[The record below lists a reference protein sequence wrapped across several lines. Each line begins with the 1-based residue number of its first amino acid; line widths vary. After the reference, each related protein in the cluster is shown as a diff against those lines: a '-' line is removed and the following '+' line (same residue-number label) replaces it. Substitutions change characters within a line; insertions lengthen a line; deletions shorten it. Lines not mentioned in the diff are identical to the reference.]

1 LAIIVDKEQKKRDI
15 ALACKRLILEKGI
28 NNITVSEVAKSAGIG
43 KGTVYEYFKD
53 KNEIV
58 FELVNVLMLAHS
70 EKLKAQLDAK
80 ESTKEKIR
88 TFSTFF
94 YNEEDKNLR
103 QLYKEFVALSLIAPN
118 TDMIAFHKQCI
129 NNYYTWFIEILHDGV
144 KNEELRPEAL
154 QLAKALFVIGD
165 GMFIHN
171 SVIGM
176 QDNLQ
181 NDLNIFIDTIF
192 DLMETK

>member
-1 LAIIVDKEQKKRDI
+1 MAIIVDKEQKKRDI
-15 ALACKRLILEKGI
+15 ALACKSLILEKGI

-53 KNEIV
+53 KNEII

-80 ESTKEKIR
+80 DSTKEKIR
-88 TFSTFF
+88 TFSSFF

-118 TDMIAFHKQCI
+118 ADMIAFHKQCI
-129 NNYYTWFIEILHDGV
+129 NNYYTWFIDILYDGV